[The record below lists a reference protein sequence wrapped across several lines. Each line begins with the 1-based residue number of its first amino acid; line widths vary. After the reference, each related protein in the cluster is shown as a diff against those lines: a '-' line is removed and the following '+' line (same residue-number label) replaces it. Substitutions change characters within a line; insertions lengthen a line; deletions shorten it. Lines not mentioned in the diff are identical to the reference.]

1 MVPFLSLL
9 KQAASSFL
17 QQVGRRAGKQPI
29 GTRKHTYIGRL
40 LEGKPHS
47 THIIPW
53 TASMPSLLTLF
64 LGLATLLFGV
74 FVTRSPFM
82 MTTAPVSGSKPWADQ
97 PMKLVATPQYETKKV
112 SMPPSLSSLFSSTC
126 PPEAT
131 ATRLLTPPAT
141 RIADRPLQY
150 WRNAYGAVAQFHL
163 QRLQQHLPA
172 STTRARRGQG
182 RLHRLRIDLV

>member
-9 KQAASSFL
+9 KQAASSSL
-17 QQVGRRAGKQPI
+17 QQVGRRAGEQPI

-47 THIIPW
+47 IHIIPW
-53 TASMPSLLTLF
+53 TASMPSPLTLF
-64 LGLATLLFGV
+64 LGLATLIFGV

-112 SMPPSLSSLFSSTC
+112 PMAHSCPRSSSTC
-126 PPEAT
+126 PSEAT

-163 QRLQQHLPA
+163 
-172 STTRARRGQG
+172 
-182 RLHRLRIDLV
+182 